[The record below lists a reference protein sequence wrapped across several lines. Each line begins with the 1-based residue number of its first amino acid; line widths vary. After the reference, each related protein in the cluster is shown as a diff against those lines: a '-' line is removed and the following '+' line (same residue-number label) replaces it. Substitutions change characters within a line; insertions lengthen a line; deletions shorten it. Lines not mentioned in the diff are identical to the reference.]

1 MEKRCETCGIKY
13 KYCDCFMEY
22 TNFKDDL
29 TEYKCCNKN
38 NRQKFDE
45 KLKKCVFNT
54 CTFSNHD
61 KNKFI
66 LLLQKD
72 VYPYQYMDDW
82 EKFAHGNAHKKLFQD
97 FEIKDLGKYHDLYVQ
112 NGILLYGSDTL
123 LLVDVFENF

>member
-66 LLLQKD
+66 LLL
-72 VYPYQYMDDW
+72 
-82 EKFAHGNAHKKLFQD
+82 HKD

-112 NGILLYGSDTL
+112 NSILLYGSDTL